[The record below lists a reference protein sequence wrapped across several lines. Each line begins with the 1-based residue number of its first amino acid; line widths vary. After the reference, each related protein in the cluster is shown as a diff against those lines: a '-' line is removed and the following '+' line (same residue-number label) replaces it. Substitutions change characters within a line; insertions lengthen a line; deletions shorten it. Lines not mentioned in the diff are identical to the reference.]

1 MAKYKRADSSLLSG
15 KVGGLV
21 YKQNAN
27 GSYVQPYRKK
37 RASKVSSQQYINQ
50 FTTLAT
56 HWRTLT
62 DMEQYTWEAARFQ
75 FPKFKKGSDPIYL
88 TRKQLY
94 MSHGAILMTYCGYTI
109 DTLPRVAP
117 VPAPIIPI
125 DTVFFIART
134 FMTKRLQ
141 ADVRFFNGSP
151 NVPADHILVIKASM
165 TTPWISGEG
174 PSLPCTEFTTLN
186 AGSVVGTYNMWFDYE
201 AKFAP
206 LKINDLVWFEYFTV
220 HILTGQV
227 SKFKRVKVYIT
238 T

>member
-1 MAKYKRADSSLLSG
+1 MAKYKRVDSSLLSG

-37 RASKVSSQQYINQ
+37 RATKVSSQQYINQ

-75 FPKFKKGSDPIYL
+75 FPKFKRGSDPIYL

-117 VPAPIIPI
+117 APAPIVPVSV
-125 DTVFFIART
+125 VFAMSRT
-134 FMTKRLQ
+134 FSSKRLVF
-141 ADVRFFNGSP
+141 DVNFLNGTR
-151 NVPADHILVIKASM
+151 NVPPDHILVIKASV
-165 TTPWISGEG
+165 TTPWVSGEG
-174 PSLPCTEFTTLN
+174 PSLPCTEFTTMN
-186 AGSVVGTYNMWFDYE
+186 AGSLPGINNLWFDYE
-201 AKFAP
+201 AKFVP
-206 LKINDLVWFEYFTV
+206 LKVNDLVWFEFFTV
-220 HILTGQV
+220 HVLSGQV
-227 SKFKRVKVYIT
+227 SKFVRLKVYIT